1 VIQNRFVELLG
12 YATRALRRE
21 VFQFRFEYPL
31 EIIAEAGPKDSLHY
45 YFYSEKLSWSLMS
58 MDDAGIPQARLRI
71 PGTVYK
77 PAYIAWWGLVNLGH
91 FLRHGDEKSRSVFI
105 NQVNWLE
112 SQAVTRADGAVVW
125 PNRFDCLQGNTFLK
139 APWVSAY
146 DQGLAISALVRG
158 YRLTKKPHLLELLKN
173 ASKIFELDVCQSG
186 VRVSSGK
193 QSLFMELPGG
203 PSPGILDGFMTS
215 LLGLYDL
222 FVETGEPTA
231 KRLFTEGIEGLKTAL
246 PAWNYRNKWSWYG
259 AHAYLCPPAYHHLN
273 RVLLNVLARLS
284 SQPSLGKYAEA
295 WNTDY
300 LSILDRLEIFAGFL
314 FTKNACRIRHRT
326 WTDRQGRAAKLAAG
340 STCPAVQ
347 EVAGPV

>member
-1 VIQNRFVELLG
+1 VIQNRFLELLG

-31 EIIAEAGPKDSLHY
+31 EIVAEAGPKDSLHY
-45 YFYSEKLSWSLMS
+45 YLYSEKLSWSLMS

-146 DQGLAISALVRG
+146 DQGLV
-158 YRLTKKPHLLELLKN
+158 T
-173 ASKIFELDVCQSG
+173 
-186 VRVSSGK
+186 
-193 QSLFMELPGG
+193 
-203 PSPGILDGFMTS
+203 
-215 LLGLYDL
+215 
-222 FVETGEPTA
+222 
-231 KRLFTEGIEGLKTAL
+231 
-246 PAWNYRNKWSWYG
+246 
-259 AHAYLCPPAYHHLN
+259 
-273 RVLLNVLARLS
+273 
-284 SQPSLGKYAEA
+284 
-295 WNTDY
+295 
-300 LSILDRLEIFAGFL
+300 
-314 FTKNACRIRHRT
+314 
-326 WTDRQGRAAKLAAG
+326 
-340 STCPAVQ
+340 
-347 EVAGPV
+347 